1 MANDKVPDV
10 PSGQE
15 PTIHGSTTG
24 AAAPHVASEKA
35 NNTDDEPAF
44 LENSPTNN
52 SEAFKE
58 AQRVNAIEALGIPD
72 WQAKEKKIVRTLD
85 MTLLPQLWILYMF
98 NYLNRTNIAQARLDE
113 DFEATLQ
120 LGNTDYSTAVA
131 LLTVGYMLAQLP
143 SNMLITR
150 VRPGLYLPTCAI
162 LWSGVSAATAAVTS
176 PGQLFAVQFVLGII
190 EAPLFPG
197 PSSHILS
204 RPERALRPSE
214 KAVYLMSCWYTRR
227 ELALRTALL
236 YSGLVLAQAFSG
248 LIAAGV
254 FSGMSGAAGVAGWQW
269 LFILEAALSAFFA
282 LTAYFILP
290 NYPHS
295 KTGGAMWSMTE
306 DMRRIAVAR
315 IEADR
320 VEQPTDSSVW
330 QGLRLAL
337 TDMKT
342 YIFAPLLLGPLAY
355 VSQRQIFMNIFM
367 TSSYGFNNFFPTMVR
382 GFGMGSSTMA
392 LVLTAP
398 PYILGTAVSFGVAW
412 SSDRKK
418 ERGFHIMANNCMSIV
433 GFIISVATLNTAA
446 RYTAAFLYT
455 SGSFSANALVYTWA
469 VSSLSQTPE
478 KRAAGGAIV
487 NIMGHLGNV
496 MSPYFFPDSDSP
508 RYTMAMILQIVFA
521 GLTFCMAFT
530 SKTYLRRQNK
540 KLRATA
546 DEAGAVYNP
555 FTT

>member
-1 MANDKVPDV
+1 MANDKVPDA

-15 PTIHGSTTG
+15 PTIHGSTLG
-24 AAAPHVASEKA
+24 AAAPHLATSEKA
-35 NNTDDEPAF
+35 DTDEPAF
-44 LENSPTNN
+44 LEHAPTNQ
-52 SEAFKE
+52 SEAAKE
-58 AQRVNAIEALGIPD
+58 AQRVNALDALGIPD
-72 WQAKEKKIVRTLD
+72 WQAKEKQVVRRLD

-98 NYLNRTNIAQARLDE
+98 NYLNRTNIAQARLDD
-113 DFEATLQ
+113 DFEATLN

-150 VRPGLYLPTCAI
+150 VRPALYLPLCAI
-162 LWSGVSAATAAVTS
+162 LWSGVSAATAGVSSA
-176 PGQLFAVQFVLGII
+176 GELFAVQFVLGII

-197 PSSHILS
+197 
-204 RPERALRPSE
+204 
-214 KAVYLMSCWYTRR
+214 AVYLMSCWYTRR

-254 FSGMSGAAGVAGWQW
+254 FSGMSGAGGVAGWKW
-269 LFILEAALSAFFA
+269 LFVLEAALSAFFA
-282 LTAYFILP
+282 LTAFFILP

-295 KTGGAMWSMTE
+295 KNGSAMWSMTE

-320 VEQPTDSSVW
+320 VEQPTDSTVW

-337 TDMKT
+337 TDVKT
-342 YIFAPLLLGPLAY
+342 YIF
-355 VSQRQIFMNIFM
+355 IFMNICM

-382 GFGMGSSTMA
+382 GFNLGSSTMA

-398 PYILGTAVSFGVAW
+398 PYILGTAVSFCVAW

-418 ERGFHIMANNCMSIV
+418 ERGYHIMVNNCFAIT
-433 GFIISVATLNTAA
+433 GFIISVATLNTPA
-446 RYTAAFLYT
+446 RYFAAFLYAPA
-455 SGSFSANALVYTWA
+455 SFSANALVYTWA

-496 MSPYFFPDSDSP
+496 MSPYFFPDNHAP

-521 GLTFCMAFT
+521 GLTLCTAFT
-530 SKTYLRRQNK
+530 SKWYLTRQNK
-540 KLRATA
+540 KLRAAA
-546 DEAGAVYNP
+546 DERGTVYNP

>member
-1 MANDKVPDV
+1 MAGVTNIPN
-10 PSGQE
+10 SE
-15 PTIHGSTTG
+15 PVIHGSTMG
-24 AAAPHVASEKA
+24 PAAPHVAFEKSKE
-35 NNTDDEPAF
+35 DIDY
-44 LENSPTNN
+44 LETVPTNL
-52 SEAFKE
+52 SVADQK
-58 AQRVNAIEALGIPD
+58 AKKLNAIESLGIED
-72 WQAKEKKIVRTLD
+72 WQAKEKEIVRRLD

-98 NYLNRTNIAQARLDE
+98 NYLNRVNIAQARLDP
-113 DFEATLQ
+113 DFEETLQ

-150 VRPGLYLPTCAI
+150 VRPQLYLPTCAL
-162 LWSGVSAATAAVTS
+162 LWSGVSAATAGVKS
-176 PGQLFAVQFVLGII
+176 PGELFAVQFVLGII

-197 PSSHILS
+197 
-204 RPERALRPSE
+204 
-214 KAVYLMSCWYTRR
+214 AVFLMSCWYTRR

-254 FSGMSGAAGVAGWQW
+254 LSGMVGLGGLQGWQW

-282 LTAYFILP
+282 LTAYWILP

-295 KTGGAMWSMTE
+295 KTGGQMWSMTE

-320 VEQPTDSSVW
+320 VEAHTDSTVW
-330 QGLRLAL
+330 HGLRLAL
-337 TDMKT
+337 TDVKT
-342 YIFAPLLLGPLAY
+342 YIF
-355 VSQRQIFMNIFM
+355 IFMNIFM
-367 TSSYGFNNFFPTMVR
+367 TSSYGFNNFFPIMVR
-382 GFGMGSSTMA
+382 GFGIGNNTIS
-392 LVLTAP
+392 LLLTAP
-398 PYILGTAVSFGVAW
+398 PYVLGTAVSFFVAW

-418 ERGFHIMANNCMSIV
+418 ERGFHIMANNCCAII

-469 VSSLSQTPE
+469 VSSLGQTPE

-487 NIMGHLGNV
+487 NICGHLGNV

-521 GLTFCMAFT
+521 GLTLCMAFT

-540 KLRATA
+540 KLKKLSNQT
-546 DEAGAVYNP
+546 GSFYNP

>member
-1 MANDKVPDV
+1 MTGVPNNSD
-10 PSGQE
+10 SE
-15 PTIHGSTTG
+15 PIVHGNTVGS
-24 AAAPHVASEKA
+24 AAPHTALEKDA
-35 NNTDDEPAF
+35 GDTNY
-44 LENSPTNN
+44 LETVPTNL
-52 SEAFKE
+52 SLVDQESKKL
-58 AQRVNAIEALGIPD
+58 NAIEALGIED
-72 WQAKEKKIVRTLD
+72 WQAKEKKIVRRLD

-98 NYLNRTNIAQARLDE
+98 NYLNRVNIAQARLDS
-113 DFEATLQ
+113 DFEETLQ

-150 VRPGLYLPTCAI
+150 LRPQLYLPTCAL
-162 LWSGVSAATAAVTS
+162 LWSGVSAATAGVKS
-176 PGQLFAVQFVLGII
+176 PGELFAVQFVLGII

-197 PSSHILS
+197 
-204 RPERALRPSE
+204 
-214 KAVYLMSCWYTRR
+214 AVFLMSCWYTRR

-254 FSGMSGAAGVAGWQW
+254 LSGMVGLGGLQGWQW

-282 LTAYFILP
+282 LTAFWVLP

-295 KTGGAMWSMTE
+295 KTGGQMWSMTE

-320 VEQPTDSSVW
+320 VEAHTESTVW
-330 QGLRLAL
+330 HGLRLAL
-337 TDMKT
+337 TDVKT
-342 YIFAPLLLGPLAY
+342 YIF
-355 VSQRQIFMNIFM
+355 IFMNIFM

-382 GFGMGSSTMA
+382 GFGIGNNTMS
-392 LVLTAP
+392 LLLTAP
-398 PYILGTAVSFGVAW
+398 PYILGTAVSFFVAW

-418 ERGFHIMANNCMSIV
+418 ERGFHIMANNCCAII

-469 VSSLSQTPE
+469 VSSLGQTPE

-487 NIMGHLGNV
+487 NICGHLGNV
-496 MSPYFFPDSDSP
+496 MSPYFFPDSDQP

-540 KLRATA
+540 KLKELSDRT
-546 DEAGAVYNP
+546 GSFYNP

>member
-1 MANDKVPDV
+1 MATDKALVDGHTKAV
-10 PSGQE
+10 D
-15 PTIHGSTTG
+15 
-24 AAAPHVASEKA
+24 APHIASEK
-35 NNTDDEPAF
+35 NDSPDT
-44 LENSPTNN
+44 LE
-52 SEAFKE
+52 
-58 AQRVNAIEALGIPD
+58 RVLKQDLVASLGIPD
-72 WQAKEKKIVRTLD
+72 WEAKEKRVVKVLD

-98 NYLNRTNIAQARLDE
+98 NYLNRTNIAQARLDD

-150 VRPGLYLPTCAI
+150 VRPALYLPTCAI
-162 LWSGVSAATAAVTS
+162 LWSGVSAATAGVKS
-176 PGQLFAVQFVLGII
+176 PGELFAVQFILGII

-197 PSSHILS
+197 
-204 RPERALRPSE
+204 
-214 KAVYLMSCWYTRR
+214 AVYLMSCWYTRR

-254 FSGMSGAAGVAGWQW
+254 FAGMSGAGGVPGWQW

-295 KTGGAMWSMTE
+295 KNGSAMWSMTE

-320 VEQPTDSSVW
+320 VEQSRDSTVW

-337 TDMKT
+337 SDPKT
-342 YIFAPLLLGPLAY
+342 YIF
-355 VSQRQIFMNIFM
+355 IFMNIFM

-382 GFGMGSSTMA
+382 GFGLGSSTIA
-392 LVLTAP
+392 LLLTAP
-398 PYILGTAVSFGVAW
+398 PY

-418 ERGFHIMANNCMSIV
+418 ERGYHIMTNNCISII

-455 SGSFSANALVYTWA
+455 AGSFSANALVYTWA
-469 VSSLSQTPE
+469 VSTLSETPE

-487 NIMGHLGNV
+487 NICGHLGNV
-496 MSPYFFPDSDSP
+496 MSPYFFPDSDAP

-521 GLTFCMAFT
+521 GLTFTMAFG
-530 SKTYLRRQNK
+530 SKTYLKRQNK
-540 KLRATA
+540 KLKHVA
-546 DEAGAVYNP
+546 DESGGYYNP

>member
-1 MANDKVPDV
+1 MAGIPNLPNSEPVVYGRTARSTAPHIAFEKSKDDTSYLETVQTRLSV
-10 PSGQE
+10 FGQE
-15 PTIHGSTTG
+15 GKKLD
-24 AAAPHVASEKA
+24 V
-35 NNTDDEPAF
+35 
-44 LENSPTNN
+44 
-52 SEAFKE
+52 
-58 AQRVNAIEALGIPD
+58 IESLGIED
-72 WQAKEKKIVRTLD
+72 WQAKEKKIVRRLD

-98 NYLNRTNIAQARLDE
+98 NYLNRVNIAQARLDP
-113 DFEATLQ
+113 DFEETLQ

-150 VRPGLYLPTCAI
+150 VRPQLYLPTCAL
-162 LWSGVSAATAAVTS
+162 LWSGVSAGTAGVKS
-176 PGQLFAVQFVLGII
+176 PGELFAVQFVLGII

-197 PSSHILS
+197 
-204 RPERALRPSE
+204 
-214 KAVYLMSCWYTRR
+214 AVFLMSCWYTRR

-254 FSGMSGAAGVAGWQW
+254 LSGMVGLGGLQGWQW

-282 LTAYFILP
+282 LTAYWILP

-295 KTGGAMWSMTE
+295 KTGGQMWSMTE

-315 IEADR
+315 IEGDR
-320 VEQPTDSSVW
+320 VEAHTESTVW
-330 QGLRLAL
+330 HGLRLAL
-337 TDMKT
+337 TDIKT
-342 YIFAPLLLGPLAY
+342 YIF
-355 VSQRQIFMNIFM
+355 IFMNIFL
-367 TSSYGFNNFFPTMVR
+367 TASYGFNNFFPTMVR
-382 GFGMGSSTMA
+382 GFGIGNNTIS
-392 LVLTAP
+392 LLLTAP
-398 PYILGTAVSFGVAW
+398 PYVLGTAVSFFVAW

-418 ERGFHIMANNCMSIV
+418 ERGFHIMANNCCAII

-446 RYTAAFLYT
+446 RYTASFLYT

-469 VSSLSQTPE
+469 VSSLGQTPE

-487 NIMGHLGNV
+487 NICGHLGNV
-496 MSPYFFPDSDSP
+496 MSPYFFPNSDSP

-521 GLTFCMAFT
+521 SLTLCMAFT
-530 SKTYLRRQNK
+530 SKTYLGRQNK
-540 KLRATA
+540 KLKEMSNQT
-546 DEAGAVYNP
+546 GSFYNP